1 MNPGFNMMP
10 YPVCFVNYPQY
21 RVPQQQQ
28 FYYPGLMPMT
38 QPGGK
43 VDKTN
48 PDNIDPEF
56 IRQPWNSG
64 GAR

>member
-1 MNPGFNMMP
+1 MP

-21 RVPQQQQ
+21 RMPQQQ

-43 VDKTN
+43 IVNNHGT
-48 PDNIDPEF
+48 IDPEF
-56 IRQPWNSG
+56 VRAWNSG
-64 GAR
+64 GA